1 LNAKELEGV
10 TLVKRWSAAALGLL
24 FGLVLA
30 SAVGA
35 SPDRVRIHD
44 GRLHGVVKDGV
55 ASFKDIPFAAPPVGD
70 LRWRAPQPPAPWSGV
85 RDASDYGPACLQMTT
100 FLVRPGVTQSED
112 CLTINVFTP
121 AHRAP
126 GAKLP
131 VMVWIYGGA
140 FIGGSANNY
149 DGAKF
154 ARDGVVLV
162 TFNYRLGRLGFFA
175 HPALAK
181 TNPEGALSDY
191 GFADQI
197 AALKWVKRNITAFG
211 GDPDKVTIF
220 GESAGAISVNFLLV
234 SPKARGLF
242 VRAGSESGFGRT
254 GGHTLADA
262 QATGAAFIK
271 GLGVSGDDAA
281 AAKAMRALPAS
292 AVMAPIS
299 GLGDPGTGPI
309 IDGVIVSESPGE
321 GFARGNQA
329 RVPYLTGGNS
339 FEASLFAS
347 TLTHPETMLDRLG
360 AGKDAAVALYGN
372 GDPARAVAAL
382 TTLRAVIEPDRYLAR
397 ENAKRGTPTYVYYFS
412 YVPQADRATSM
423 GVRHGGEI
431 GYVFDTLPKTD
442 MTYGRYHVSAAT
454 PADQAIAR
462 AAHAYWVAFGKTGH
476 PGAAG
481 GPRWP
486 RSEPGDVVLE
496 FGDDGPV
503 VRPDFDRAKLDP
515 LTARAEAAGQ

>member
-1 LNAKELEGV
+1 MNLRCV
-10 TLVKRWSAAALGLL
+10 AALGLS
-24 FGLVLA
+24 FGLLLA
-30 SAVGA
+30 SAAGA

-44 GRLHGVVKDGV
+44 GRLQGVVKDGV

-70 LRWRAPQPPAPWSGV
+70 LRWQAPQPPAPWRGV

-121 AHRAP
+121 AHRAR

-149 DGAKF
+149 DGSKF

-197 AALKWVKRNITAFG
+197 AALKWVKRNIAGFG
-211 GDPDKVTIF
+211 GDPARVTIF
-220 GESAGAISVNFLLV
+220 GESAGAISVNYLLV
-234 SPKARGLF
+234 SPMARGLF
-242 VRAGSESGFGRT
+242 IRAASESGFGRT
-254 GGHTLADA
+254 QGSPLAA
-262 QATGAAFIK
+262 AEATGAAFMK

-281 AAKAMRALPAS
+281 AVQAMRALPAS
-292 AVMAPIS
+292 AVMAPVS
-299 GLGDPGTGPI
+299 GLGDPGRGPI
-309 IDGVIVSESPGE
+309 IDGVIVSESPGQ
-321 GFARGNQA
+321 GFALGHQA

-347 TLTHPETMLDRLG
+347 RLTHPEAVLDRLG
-360 AGKDAAVALYGN
+360 AGKDAAVALYGD
-372 GDPARAVAAL
+372 GDPAKAVAAL

-397 ENAKRGTPTYVYYFS
+397 ENAKRGVPTYVYYFS
-412 YVPQADRATSM
+412 YLPEAERATAM
-423 GVRHGGEI
+423 GVRHSGEI
-431 GYVFDTLPKTD
+431 SYVFDTLPKTD
-442 MTYGRYHVSAAT
+442 MTFGRYHFSAAT
-454 PADQAIAR
+454 PADEAIAR

-476 PGAAG
+476 PGGAG

-486 RSEPGDVVLE
+486 KAEPGDVVLE

-515 LTARAEAAGQ
+515 LTARAGTGAQ

>member
-1 LNAKELEGV
+1 MTPVE
-10 TLVKRWSAAALGLL
+10 RWGAAALGLL
-24 FGLVLA
+24 MGLVVA
-30 SAVGA
+30 GAAAA
-35 SPDRVRIHD
+35 SPDQVRIHD
-44 GRLHGVVKDGV
+44 GALKGVVGDGV

-70 LRWRAPQPPAPWSGV
+70 LRWRAPQRPAPWRGV

-100 FLVRPGVTQSED
+100 FLVRPGVAQSED
-112 CLTINVFTP
+112 CLTVNVFTP
-121 AHRAP
+121 ARRAP

-149 DGAKF
+149 DGTKF
-154 ARDGVVLV
+154 AQDGVVLV

-175 HPALAK
+175 HPALAN

-197 AALKWVKRNITAFG
+197 AALKWVRRNIAAFG
-211 GDPDKVTIF
+211 GDPGKVTIF
-220 GESAGAISVNFLLV
+220 GESAGAISVNYLLV

-242 VRAGSESGFGRT
+242 IRAGSESGFGRT
-254 GGHTLADA
+254 GGHPLADA
-262 QATGAAFIK
+262 ETTGAAFIK
-271 GLGVSGDDAA
+271 GLGVTGDDAA

-309 IDGVIVSESPGE
+309 IDGVVVSESPGE
-321 GFARGNQA
+321 GFARGDQA
-329 RVPYLTGGNS
+329 RVAYLTGGNS
-339 FEASLFAS
+339 FEASLFPNVAS
-347 TLTHPETMLDRLG
+347 HPEAVLDRLG
-360 AGKDAAVALYGN
+360 PGKDAAVALYGN
-372 GDPARAVAAL
+372 GDPAKAAAAL

-397 ENAKRGTPTYVYYFS
+397 ENAKRGIATYVYYFS
-412 YVPQADRATSM
+412 YVPKAERGTSM

-431 GYVFDTLPKTD
+431 GYVFDTLPKTE

-454 PADQAIAR
+454 PADESIAR
-462 AAHAYWVAFGKTGH
+462 ATHAYWVAFGKTGR

-486 RSEPGDVVLE
+486 RAEPGDVVLE

-515 LTARAEAAGQ
+515 ITARAGTTRQ